1 MRIFRVTKALV
12 LGALLAA
19 SLSLNIATV
28 AFSSV
33 AMLVSTAYEAVTGVA
48 SVAGGL
54 RRDVDAKTKTVASLS
69 DEVEIRDRRIANA
82 INDIATRDRRIAS
95 LSDEVAALKAER
107 VVSYRGQRKLLGE
120 AVEDTTGRIS
130 RRMATGAARNAG
142 SVFAE
147 AIPIAGIAVILGVT
161 AWDLKDR
168 CDTMHDLHELEL
180 AFNPDV
186 GLDPKAKEV
195 CGLEV
200 PTKDE
205 VWQAAKSSPSKAW
218 NAAKAYLPEL
228 PDWQAA
234 WDATKGYFLELPKLG
249 MPVIDWTF
257 WD

>member
-28 AFSSV
+28 AISSV
-33 AMLVSTAYEAVTGVA
+33 ALLVSTAYETVTGMT
-48 SVAGGL
+48 SVAGAL
-54 RRDVDAKTKTVASLS
+54 RRDVDIKTKTVASLS
-69 DEVEIRDRRIANA
+69 NEVEIRDRRIATA
-82 INDIATRDRRIAS
+82 ANDLVRRDRRIAL

-107 VVSYRGQRKLLGE
+107 VVTYRGHRKLLGE

-130 RRMATGAARNAG
+130 RRMATSAARNAG

-161 AWDLKDR
+161 AWDLKDS
-168 CDTMHDLHELEL
+168 CDTMHDLHELDL
-180 AFNPDV
+180 AFNPEV
-186 GLDPKAKEV
+186 RFDPEAVEV

-205 VWQAAKSSPSKAW
+205 VWMTIKTSPSKAW
-218 NAAKAYLPEL
+218 NGAKMYVPEL
-228 PDWQAA
+228 PDWNAA
-234 WDATKGYFLELPKLG
+234 WDATKDYFLDLPKLC
-249 MPVIDWTF
+249 MPVINWTF
-257 WD
+257 WN